1 MAFVPRIQTHIRHG
15 DQMLN
20 KKWEVQKWETVLKEA
35 LAIPGWDGRPENR
48 PPEGN
53 AVKGTQGEQRGP
65 RRAKDRNCF
74 GEGKSF
80 SPDFK
85 STQNRVN
92 MY

>member
-1 MAFVPRIQTHIRHG
+1 MAFVPRIQTHIRHS

-20 KKWEVQKWETVLKEA
+20 KKWEARKWETVLKEA
-35 LAIPGWDGRPENR
+35 LAISGRDGRPENR

-53 AVKGTQGEQRGP
+53 AVKGTQDEQRGP

-74 GEGKSF
+74 GEEKSF